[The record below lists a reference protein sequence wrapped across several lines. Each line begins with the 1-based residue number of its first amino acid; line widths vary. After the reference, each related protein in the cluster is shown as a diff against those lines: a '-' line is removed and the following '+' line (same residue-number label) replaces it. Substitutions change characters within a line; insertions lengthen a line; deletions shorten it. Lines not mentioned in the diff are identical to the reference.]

1 MEFTLQ
7 TPAMIFPAISL
18 LMLAYTNRFVVL
30 AGLIRDLYEKH
41 QDSPN
46 EQILAQ
52 IINLQ
57 KRMKYIKSMQV
68 LGAMS
73 FIGAVLSMLL
83 TMFTHY
89 NAVMFTLSRVIFAL
103 SLVLL
108 VISLVYLLKELSI
121 SIEALT
127 IQLQDIKNKNR
138 KN

>member
-18 LMLAYTNRFVVL
+18 LMLAYTNRFVML

-46 EQILAQ
+46 KQILAQ

-83 TMFTHY
+83 TLFAQY
-89 NAVMFTLSRVIFAL
+89 NEAMVTFSHIIFAL

-127 IQLQDIKNKNR
+127 IQLQDIRNKNE
-138 KN
+138 NN

>member
-127 IQLQDIKNKNR
+127 IQLQDIKNKNK